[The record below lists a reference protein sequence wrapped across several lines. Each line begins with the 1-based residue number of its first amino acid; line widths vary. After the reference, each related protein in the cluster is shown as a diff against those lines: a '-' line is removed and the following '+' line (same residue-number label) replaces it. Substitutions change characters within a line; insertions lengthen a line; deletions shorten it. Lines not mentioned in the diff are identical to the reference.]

1 MQVRRY
7 PCIHAEERRTRLFRL
22 IGITSLL
29 NYTANRFFGKMGNGS
44 SPFPALLFLGLDD
57 RIQQFKLLAGGAV
70 QRFQPLIHG
79 CRMDIGY
86 PASQFLF
93 SCFCLGIVNDQIDR
107 RHMSDNGHL
116 LRSIFVLRNVSGAI
130 SDESYSLP
138 EPDMRLRLPLADYV
152 SLSGSSLYP
161 RVDITGWSFFS
172 VMSSCSCVWQRGR
185 T

>member
-1 MQVRRY
+1 M
-7 PCIHAEERRTRLFRL
+7 PKCSKEEKNNFFGAYRQERDSTLQLEDSALLLFR
-22 IGITSLL
+22 
-29 NYTANRFFGKMGNGS
+29 
-44 SPFPALLFLGLDD
+44 LDD
-57 RIQQFKLLAGGAV
+57 RIQQRQLLAGGAV
-70 QRFQPLIHG
+70 QRFQPLVHG

-86 PASQFLF
+86 PACQFLF

-161 RVDITGWSFFS
+161 RVDITGWIFFS
-172 VMSSCSCVWQRGR
+172 VMSPCSCVWQRGR